1 MKQIITLFLSA
12 ILISACCC
20 RTSDKPA
27 YRIFTKEGDATD
39 YTAMLDAMY
48 NADII
53 LFGETHNCPIAHWME
68 YEVTKALYEKD
79 STGLVIGAEMF
90 EADNQDL
97 VDAYLKRVIDSDEF
111 EEKARLWDNY
121 WTDYYPLLF
130 FAKDNGLEFIAT
142 NVPRHYAAFVKDKGL
157 EALETLPEEEK
168 RFIAPLPIEFT
179 PDENS
184 EEMFAMMKL
193 MMGDKSEVKSY
204 YAEAQAVKDA
214 TMAWFIS
221 QNFDRK
227 FIHYNGNFHSDMDGG
242 IVPYLE
248 KYLPGKKIL
257 TVCSARQ
264 DEITALDEENLGRA
278 DFILCVPT
286 DMTTTF

>member
-1 MKQIITLFLSA
+1 MKKLAYSILS
-12 ILISACCC
+12 IFIMTSCCN
-20 RTSDKPA
+20 SGKDKAA
-27 YRIFTKEGDATD
+27 YRIFESDGSASS
-39 YTAMLDAMY
+39 YEELF
-48 NADII
+48 NAAAKADVI
-53 LFGETHNCPIAHWME
+53 LFGETHNCPIAHWLE
-68 YEVTKALYEKD
+68 YELTKDIFEYD

-130 FAKDNGLEFIAT
+130 FAKDNGLKFIAT

-184 EEMFAMMKL
+184 EEMFAMMRF
-193 MMGDKSEVKSY
+193 MMGNKSEVKSY

-242 IVPYLE
+242 IIPYLE

-257 TVCSARQ
+257 AICSARQ

>member
-1 MKQIITLFLSA
+1 M
-12 ILISACCC
+12 LISACCC
-20 RTSDKPA
+20 QTSDKPA
-27 YRIFTKEGDATD
+27 YRIFTKDGDATD

-68 YEVTKALYEKD
+68 YEVTKALYGKD

-130 FAKDNGLEFIAT
+130 FAKDNGLRFIAT

-179 PDENS
+179 PDENG

>member
-1 MKQIITLFLSA
+1 MKRIIFFILSLFLLAS
-12 ILISACCC
+12 CCNPGK
-20 RTSDKPA
+20 DKAA
-27 YRIFTKEGDATD
+27 YRIFGPDGSTSSYSELL
-39 YTAMLDAMY
+39 TAAGK
-48 NADII
+48 AEII
-53 LFGETHNCPIAHWME
+53 LFGETHNCPIAHWLE
-68 YEVTKALYEKD
+68 YELTKDLFAKD
-79 STGLVIGAEMF
+79 SIGLVIGAEMF

-97 VDAYLKRVIDSDEF
+97 VDAYLSRDIDSDEF

-121 WTDYYPLLF
+121 YTDYYPLLF
-130 FAKDNGLEFIAT
+130 FAKDHGLRFVAT
-142 NVPRHYAAFVKDKGL
+142 NVPRSYAAFVKENGL
-157 EALETLPEEEK
+157 EALAELPKEEQ

-179 PDENS
+179 PDEDS
-184 EEMFAMMKL
+184 KEMFAMMKF
-193 MMGDKSEVKSY
+193 MMGGKSEGKSY

-221 QNFDRK
+221 QNFERK
-227 FIHYNGNFHSDMDGG
+227 FIHYNGNFHSDMKGG
-242 IVPYLE
+242 IIPYLE

-264 DEITALDEENLGRA
+264 DEINALDEENLGRA